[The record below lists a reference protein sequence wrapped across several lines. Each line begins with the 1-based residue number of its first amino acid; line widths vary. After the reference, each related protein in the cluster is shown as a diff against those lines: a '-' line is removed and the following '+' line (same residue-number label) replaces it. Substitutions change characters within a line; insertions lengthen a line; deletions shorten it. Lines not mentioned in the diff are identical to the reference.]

1 MLSDVVYRWQARRK
15 ISVKFPRFW
24 TSVCQNSMFTL
35 KSALKKT
42 WINLKYRW
50 WRELLGTWVQKYFTG
65 DRWNLMTV
73 RCTVYSPIKSY
84 GITNLDLN
92 KVKHSKNSESTS
104 SNCRCDTKLSVHAV
118 QPSCH
123 RVTPKVHVGQVVHHK
138 HLQWI
143 EAILCLRTGFIK
155 EAPNKSHCFN

>member
-1 MLSDVVYRWQARRK
+1 
-15 ISVKFPRFW
+15 
-24 TSVCQNSMFTL
+24 
-35 KSALKKT
+35 
-42 WINLKYRW
+42 
-50 WRELLGTWVQKYFTG
+50 
-65 DRWNLMTV
+65 MTV

-104 SNCRCDTKLSVHAV
+104 SNYRSDTKLSVHAV

-123 RVTPKVHVGQVVHHK
+123 RVTPKVLVGQVVHHK